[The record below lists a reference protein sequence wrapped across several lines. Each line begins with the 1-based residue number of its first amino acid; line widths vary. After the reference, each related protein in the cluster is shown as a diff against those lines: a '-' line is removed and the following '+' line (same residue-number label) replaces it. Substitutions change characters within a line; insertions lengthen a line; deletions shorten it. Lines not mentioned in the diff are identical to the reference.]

1 MARNEETA
9 EFEDANGNGGS
20 HGNIR
25 LRLGVGDPSKVS
37 EISSSHRI

>member
-9 EFEDANGNGGS
+9 ELEDANGNGGS

-25 LRLGVGDPSKVS
+25 LKLGDPSKVS
-37 EISSSHRI
+37 EISPSY